1 MIAIL
6 AAAAWAAPEVD
17 VFWPEVHGR
26 GKGRSRA
33 MASLVAAEMATA
45 VREAGGT
52 PRPADEGV
60 EDCPSTGCVR
70 TRVTAVVIHQED
82 GCVVLAGVGP
92 VGATASLLAP
102 WVGRWALGRL
112 DAPFG
117 EAIATSATVHDFG
130 SCDALPSSLRTGRP
144 ALVSLIQTFVR

>member
-1 MIAIL
+1 MIAL
-6 AAAAWAAPEVD
+6 WAAVAWAAPEVD

-60 EDCPSTGCVR
+60 EDCPSAGCLR
-70 TRVTAVVIHQED
+70 ARVTAVVIHEGD
-82 GCVVLAGVGP
+82 GCVVLAAVGP
-92 VGATASLLAP
+92 QGTTPSLLVP

-117 EAIATSATVHDFG
+117 EPIATSATVHDFG

-144 ALVSLIQTFVR
+144 ALVSLLQTLVR